1 MQQSNRKRKN
11 VIIRDLTDDDRAAID
26 VVIADTG
33 FRQASKAIMRAVHSF
48 ARSSLTIRNQA
59 VRIKQLE
66 AENHV
71 LLQNARL
78 IIEANKQLES
88 ILISKKDNEKTNDEI

>member
-48 ARSSLTIRNQA
+48 ERSSLTIRNQA

>member
-59 VRIKQLE
+59 NRIKKLE

-71 LLQNARL
+71 LLHDARL
-78 IIEANKQLES
+78 IIEANKKLES
-88 ILISKKDNEKTNDEI
+88 ILISKYDNEKQCDEI

>member
-1 MQQSNRKRKN
+1 MQKSNRKRKN
-11 VIIRDLTDDDRAAID
+11 VIIRDLTDEDRAAID

-59 VRIKQLE
+59 GRIKMLE
-66 AENHV
+66 AENHI
-71 LLQNARL
+71 LLHNARL
-78 IIEANKQLES
+78 IIEANKKLES
-88 ILISKKDNEKTNDEI
+88 ILISKRDNEKTNDRI